1 MRVRLLRHA
10 TLLIEYAGRRL
21 LLDPMFSPAESQ
33 PPIGNAANDKRWPL
47 VPLPMDEAALGE
59 LCRGLDGVLVTHTHR
74 DHWDAPAIAALG
86 KALPLVCQPPDAEA
100 MAKAGFTA
108 VTPVESRS
116 EWLGISVVRT
126 GGQHGRGALAERL
139 GPVSGFVLSHADE
152 PTLYVAGDTVWCD
165 EVREAI
171 GAHRPD
177 VVVVN
182 AGAAQFLQ
190 GGPITMDVDDIRATA
205 AAAPNA
211 AIVAVHFE
219 TVNHCLLSRAA
230 CAAALAESGLAKRVK
245 LPADG
250 DVLGWT
256 GSDAKARRG

>member
-1 MRVRLLRHA
+1 MRLRLLRHA
-10 TLLIEYAGRRL
+10 TLLLEYAGLRL
-21 LLDPMFSPAESQ
+21 LLDPMFSKPDAQ
-33 PPIGNAANDKRWPL
+33 PPVGNAANDRRWPL
-47 VPLPMDEAALGE
+47 VPLPMDDEDPAD
-59 LCRGLDGVLVTHTHR
+59 LCRELDGVLVTHTHR
-74 DHWDAPAIAALG
+74 DHWDAPAIEALE
-86 KALPLVCQPPDAEA
+86 KALPLVCQPPDTEA

-108 VTPVESRS
+108 VTPVETRA
-116 EWLGISVVRT
+116 EWLGIGVART

-165 EVREAI
+165 EVRDAI
-171 GAHRPD
+171 AAHRPD
-177 VVVVN
+177 VIVVN

-205 AAAPNA
+205 AAAPTA

-219 TVNHCLLSRAA
+219 TVNHCLLTRAA
-230 CAAALAESGLAKRVK
+230 CAAALAESGLTKRVK

-250 DVLGWT
+250 DVLSWT